1 MKASVRPKTAKEIR
15 RTADKARSRDSLQAL
30 SKLTRVVDGRRRLV
44 SDPPLLVPIDA
55 LVGEAEARN
64 YEQKMAALIDDYRES
79 LNVSVRV
86 LAHRFR
92 YAGLARKV
100 VGGGSVGLRAWVV
113 LTLGRDSD
121 DPLGLQVKEAQP
133 SVLEP

>member
-1 MKASVRPKTAKEIR
+1 VKASVRPKTAKEIR
-15 RTADKARSRDSLQAL
+15 RTADEARSRDSLQAL

-44 SDPPLLVPIDA
+44 SDPALVPIDE

-64 YEQKMAALIDDYRES
+64 YEQEMAALIDDYRES